1 MIHRLTIMDKEQKF
15 QHVPIGSL
23 YGQIISCQGA
33 IAAPDICILAMRNAR
48 TTQLRIANFIR
59 TGLIP
64 AYHLAIKCI
73 IVSRG
78 W

>member
-23 YGQIISCQGA
+23 YGQIISWQGA
-33 IAAPDICILAMRNAR
+33 IATPDICILSMRNVR
-48 TTQLRIANFIR
+48 TTQLRIANFIL
-59 TGLIP
+59 TGLIL
-64 AYHLAIKCI
+64 AYHLAIERI